1 MNSIEIYLLLAVAGI
16 SFVGLSWIVQARASK
31 DPREPRRV
39 AATIPYIGH
48 AIGLFWYRSAYYAR
62 VYQKH
67 KAPIISISMFGGTI
81 HIIGSAD
88 LMNSLHR
95 RAKAVSFWYL
105 EARFT
110 AELGTLS
117 RDASKKLVANL
128 EPASKDRSLLIEGL
142 KATQQAVSPVGGLDE
157 MIRITADNTKNRLD
171 SLASE
176 ENGSLPQ
183 RRAFMVQQTHME
195 IRRWK
200 RDFDDNLMLMLTKF
214 LPRFLASK
222 AFNGRAVVVQAMAR
236 YFANGDYKNGS
247 SLVKAR
253 HSVLAAEMSLEDLAK
268 FECVNGIA
276 IMTNT
281 VPTAFWTIFHIFS
294 DPKVLEEVRKQ
305 VMEITSKDEVL
316 ETGGLKRRIN
326 LGKLKYA
333 PILSSVQQE
342 ALRFRATGSG
352 PRMVMEDTVVASGDD
367 KFLLRKDSVVIIAN
381 RALHFDNETC
391 GETADVFR
399 ADRFCGKVPGHAF
412 RGFGGGLNLCPGR
425 GFALAEV
432 AALVAMLVMR
442 FDVVP
447 VGEDGWVEPGQ
458 NLNNMSV
465 QVAGPDIKV
474 MVKIVPRKNARNVE
488 WSFEL

>member
-1 MNSIEIYLLLAVAGI
+1 MIAIEIYLLLTLVGI
-16 SFVGLSWIVQARASK
+16 SFMGLSWIMQDRSSK
-31 DPREPRRV
+31 DPRELRRV

-48 AIGLFWYRSAYYAR
+48 AMGLFWYRSAYYTL
-62 VYQKH
+62 VYT
-67 KAPIISISMFGGTI
+67 M
-81 HIIGSAD
+81 HIIGSAE

-95 RAKAVSFWYL
+95 QAKTLSFWYL

-117 RDASKKLVANL
+117 PAASKKLVANL
-128 EPASKDRSLLIEGL
+128 EPASKARSLLINGL
-142 KATQQAVSPVGGLDE
+142 EVTQRAVSPVWGLDE
-157 MIRITADNTKNRLD
+157 MIRIAADTTQVRLD
-171 SLASE
+171 SLARV
-176 ENGSLPQ
+176 ENEGLTVNLWNWIQHEITVATTESVYGSANPY
-183 RRAFMVQQTHME
+183 
-195 IRRWK
+195 
-200 RDFDDNLMLMLTKF
+200 RDSKVEAGFWDFADDNLMLMLTKV
-214 LPRFLASK
+214 LPRWFASK

-236 YFANGDYKNGS
+236 YFANDDYKNGS

-253 HSVLAAEMSLEDLAK
+253 HSVLSAEMSLEDLAK

-281 VPTAFWTIFHIFS
+281 VPTAFWTIFYIFS

-305 VMEITSKDEVL
+305 VTAITWKDELL
-316 ETGGLKRRIN
+316 ERGGLKRRIN
-326 LGKLKYA
+326 LGKLKDA
-333 PILSSVQQE
+333 PILFSVQQE
-342 ALRFRATGSG
+342 ALRFRATGTG
-352 PRMVMEDTVVASGDD
+352 PRMVMEDTD
-367 KFLLRKDSVVIIAN
+367 KFLLRKCSVVIIAN
-381 RALHFDNETC
+381 RALHFDKETW
-391 GETADVFR
+391 GETADAFR

-412 RGFGGGLNLCPGR
+412 RGFGGGLNLCPGMV
-425 GFALAEV
+425 FALAEV

-447 VGEDGWVEPGQ
+447 VGEDVGL

-474 MVKIVPRKNARNVE
+474 MVKIIPRKDARNVE